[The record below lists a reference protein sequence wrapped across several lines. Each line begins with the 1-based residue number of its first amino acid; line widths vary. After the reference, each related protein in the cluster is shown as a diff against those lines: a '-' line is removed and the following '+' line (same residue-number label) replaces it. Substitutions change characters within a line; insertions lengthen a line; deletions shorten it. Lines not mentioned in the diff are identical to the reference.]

1 MVRKASGDLEAFNP
15 DKLEQ
20 SLLAAGADRQMCD
33 EILAD
38 IQAWLID
45 GRHSVDYVSTREIYA
60 RALSTLGHRMK
71 AAAGRYRMKDAL
83 MQLGNSGRPFEVFT
97 GEIFKLRGYK
107 IEVGIVVQG
116 RSITHEM
123 DVIATGNGR
132 QHLVECKFSQMRG
145 SHVSIQVPLYV
156 HSRVNDIVAL
166 RRGLPEFRGLVFTG
180 WVVTNTRFSTDS
192 VAYARTYGLE
202 LLSWDYPYGDGIKD
216 IIERERL
223 YPITILSGLTL
234 RDKET
239 LIARDIVT
247 CSQLA
252 QAISGGDPSA
262 AELGAKKRGSVLREL
277 ASLGIESAPLEAAPP
292 EAAPPEAAPQQ
303 TALPEQGDSGI

>member
-1 MVRKASGDLEAFNP
+1 MTPPIMIRKASGDLEAFNP
-15 DKLEQ
+15 DKLVQ
-20 SLLAAGADRQMCD
+20 SLLAAGADQQMAD

-38 IQAWLID
+38 ISSWLVD
-45 GRHSVDYVSTREIYA
+45 GVSTREIYA

-97 GEIFKLRGYK
+97 GEIFKARGYAVK
-107 IEVGIVVQG
+107 VGIVVQG

-123 DVIATGNGR
+123 DVIATGKGR

-166 RRGLPEFRGLVFTG
+166 RRGLPEYRSLVFTG

-223 YPITILSGLTL
+223 YPITVLSSLSL

-239 LIARDIVT
+239 YIAKDLVT
-247 CSQLA
+247 CSQLVH
-252 QAISGGDPSA
+252 AISSDDPSVA
-262 AELGAKKRGSVLREL
+262 ALAAKKRGAVLREL
-277 ASLGIESAPLEAAPP
+277 ASLGIEPP
-292 EAAPPEAAPQQ
+292 RREP
-303 TALPEQGDSGI
+303 ALHEHTPSGV